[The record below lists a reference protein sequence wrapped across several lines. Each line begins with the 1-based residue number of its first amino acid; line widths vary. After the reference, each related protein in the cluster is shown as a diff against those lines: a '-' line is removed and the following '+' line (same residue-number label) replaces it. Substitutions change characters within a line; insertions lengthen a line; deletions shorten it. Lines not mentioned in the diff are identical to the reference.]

1 MRGSPPDPPGGD
13 ILSESSSIAAWRT
26 VYHRFRN
33 RSGRPRGIRP
43 DLHLVTSMV
52 EPGAMAQDYGAE
64 RETACAELHDYG
76 AERWRKVIGS
86 CDYGTDWGE
95 SGVLGTITVRNGLRG
110 QHTTNPVIAADA
122 RAKSATPP
130 PLLHHWGQSLPS
142 PIAIS
147 TRQLWLTGRCIID
160 SNCDF

>member
-33 RSGRPRGIRP
+33 RSGRPREIRP

-76 AERWRKVIGS
+76 AKRWRKVIGS
-86 CDYGTDWGE
+86 CDYGAERGE
-95 SGVLGTITVRNGLRG
+95 RGAWYDYGAERITWTAYHKSRDRSGRPREIRYS
-110 QHTTNPVIAADA
+110 TTL
-122 RAKSATPP
+122 TPP
-130 PLLHHWGQSLPS
+130 LGSVPPESSS
-142 PIAIS
+142 PISFFFAMYK
-147 TRQLWLTGRCIID
+147 LT
-160 SNCDF
+160 